1 MVHCVY
7 FEPLVVIN
15 VNNIEDNDKNWLEN
29 SLQSVIL

>member
-1 MVHCVY
+1 MVHGVY